1 VHKGDAIQAA
11 RQEWRDAQA
20 TREATRLVCIDE
32 TWAAPN
38 LTRRYGR
45 APRGARRVAYAP
57 HGHWKPTTVV
67 AAWRHTGI
75 AAPRVVADPINGA
88 LCLKEVQECL
98 GPALAPGDSVMLDH
112 LSAHPGAGVNE
123 AIAAAGATGHDR
135 PPDAPGLNPSEPVFS
150 TRKALLR
157 QAATRTVEA
166 VWTALGPLLDGFT
179 AIACQHDL
187 HHSGYCVLNK
197 KMVQPFPRVPTPVV
211 SMV

>member
-1 VHKGDAIQAA
+1 MQAA
-11 RQEWRDAQA
+11 RQEGRDAQA

-45 APRGARRVAYAP
+45 APRGARRVVYAP

-75 AAPRVVADPINGA
+75 AAPRVAADPINGA

-112 LSAHPGAGVNE
+112 LSAHPGAGGPSMRCGT
-123 AIAAAGATGHDR
+123 IWTTSLR
-135 PPDAPGLNPSEPVFS
+135 APGGG
-150 TRKALLR
+150 R
-157 QAATRTVEA
+157 QRS
-166 VWTALGPLLDGFT
+166 
-179 AIACQHDL
+179 HR
-187 HHSGYCVLNK
+187 SGWSHGAR
-197 KMVQPFPRVPTPVV
+197 PA
-211 SMV
+211 S